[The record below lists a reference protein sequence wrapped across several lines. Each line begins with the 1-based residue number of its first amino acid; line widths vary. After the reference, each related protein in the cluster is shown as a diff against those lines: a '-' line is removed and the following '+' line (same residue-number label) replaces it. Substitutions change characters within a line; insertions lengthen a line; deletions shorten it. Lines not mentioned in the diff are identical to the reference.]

1 MKRMVVLLSLV
12 GLLLGCGAVSE
23 GWLRR
28 YTDGLQ
34 AQMAELS
41 RAAAAGENVGHEVRA
56 VLSEWTACQK
66 WLGAEVH
73 EDRLDQLESHIK
85 RAEMLSDFPD
95 SENCRRELVL
105 ELLEVGD
112 AAGELW
118 EKERL
123 SFQNIF

>member
-12 GLLLGCGAVSE
+12 GLLLGCGAVTE

-34 AQMAELS
+34 SQMEALS
-41 RAAAAGENVGHEVRA
+41 RAAAAGEDVGCEVRA
-56 VLSEWTACQK
+56 VLSDWEACQK
-66 WLGAEVH
+66 WLGAAVH
-73 EDRLDQLESHIK
+73 EDRLDQLESHVK
-85 RAEMLSDFPD
+85 RAEMLSGFPG
-95 SENCRRELVL
+95 SASCRRELVL

-123 SFQNIF
+123 SLQNIF